1 MERVTE
7 PITGMRAVV
16 DPACATCHGTGQ
28 VNGNPCGPCSLLLTP
43 SEIAFLYG
51 KKVPDA
57 PAQP

>member
-28 VNGNPCGPCSLLLTP
+28 VNGNPCGPCSLPLTP